1 MSASHLQKA
10 NPAVRY
16 SVILLLEEESMDF
29 AEFIQ
34 TLLEIFLERGE
45 PFEILVVAIGTV
57 KVARRELERVRD
69 SEGRIRALA
78 MPPGTTQAI
87 ALKAALEETS
97 GDILVVCGSYA
108 QITRNSYSQLLDAL
122 DAGTDIVAPWRRD
135 RLDPWLNRLQSRL
148 FNAVV
153 GMLTGMKFKDLS
165 CTVKVL
171 RRQVLEETEL
181 YGNMYRFLP
190 VAAARKGFR
199 TREIPCG
206 HLQER
211 GQVGWYGFGQYASR
225 LLDILTIFFNTRFTR
240 KPLRFFSIVGT
251 VFLVLAAAIAA
262 YVFFQKVFFG
272 YPIGGRSVLL
282 LALLFAILGVQT
294 AGFGLLGE
302 IIAFTHGRQKP
313 EYTVDKI
320 I

>member
-1 MSASHLQKA
+1 RVM
-10 NPAVRY
+10 
-16 SVILLLEEESMDF
+16 
-29 AEFIQ
+29 
-34 TLLEIFLERGE
+34 
-45 PFEILVVAIGTV
+45 
-57 KVARRELERVRD
+57 RRR
-69 SEGRIRALA
+69 
-78 MPPGTTQAI
+78 
-87 ALKAALEETS
+87 
-97 GDILVVCGSYA
+97 
-108 QITRNSYSQLLDAL
+108 
-122 DAGTDIVAPWRRD
+122 
-135 RLDPWLNRLQSRL
+135 
-148 FNAVV
+148 
-153 GMLTGMKFKDLS
+153 
-165 CTVKVL
+165 
-171 RRQVLEETEL
+171 VLEETEL

-211 GQVGWYGFGQYASR
+211 GATGWYGLGEYTSR
-225 LLDILTIFFNTRFTR
+225 LLDILTIFFNTRFIR

-251 VFLVLAAAIAA
+251 GFLVLAAAIAA
-262 YVFFQKVFFG
+262 YVLFQKVFFG

-282 LALLFAILGVQT
+282 LALLFAVLGVQT